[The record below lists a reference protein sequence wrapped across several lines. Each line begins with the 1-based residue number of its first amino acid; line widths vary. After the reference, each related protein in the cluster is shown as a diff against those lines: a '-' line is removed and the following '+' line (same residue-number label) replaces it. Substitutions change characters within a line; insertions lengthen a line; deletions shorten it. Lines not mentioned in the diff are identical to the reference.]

1 MGCTC
6 VQPWW
11 PIANRCATDQVKA
24 IKFGR
29 RVRTLRKIGLN
40 TNCIQL
46 RYHAYASSVVL
57 HVIDRTDL
65 PRKTGI
71 MRKEPALGALKNF
84 LAQAQ
89 SRVRAHLTFTA
100 MFHLLEALAED
111 NFRRRGI
118 IMEEVC

>member
-1 MGCTC
+1 M
-6 VQPWW
+6 
-11 PIANRCATDQVKA
+11 
-24 IKFGR
+24 
-29 RVRTLRKIGLN
+29 
-40 TNCIQL
+40 
-46 RYHAYASSVVL
+46 VL

-89 SRVRAHLTFTA
+89 SRVRAYLTFTA

-118 IMEEVC
+118 IMEEVY